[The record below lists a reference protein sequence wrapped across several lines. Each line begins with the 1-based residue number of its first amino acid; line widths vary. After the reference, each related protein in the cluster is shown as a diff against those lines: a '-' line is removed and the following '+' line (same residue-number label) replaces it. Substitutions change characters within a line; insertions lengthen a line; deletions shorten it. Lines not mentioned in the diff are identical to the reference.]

1 MSVANIFA
9 IFVNLTKKDGE
20 TIIKSAST
28 EYLSSA
34 EFEAKQV
41 ACKYQLDAYS
51 IAFDVNAEEDADFT
65 NLRDYLRHAHTLEV
79 FDQAKN
85 LVLKHG
91 SERVVTELQLHPDTE
106 FWLEEPDYESL
117 IDADEQDLFES
128 WCAVRELLV
137 RARTLRILPQILK
150 VLKQEVPSVL
160 AYAKDRFPEQFAK
173 ETGM

>member
-1 MSVANIFA
+1 MSVTNIFA

-20 TIIKSAST
+20 TTIKSAST

-34 EFEAKQV
+34 EFEAKQI
-41 ACKYQLDAYS
+41 ACKYQLDAYN
-51 IAFDVNAEEDADFT
+51 IAFDVNTEEDADFT
-65 NLRDYLRHAHTLEV
+65 NLRDYLSHAHTLGV
-79 FDQAKN
+79 YDQAKS
-85 LVLKHG
+85 LVLKFG
-91 SERVVTELQLHPDTE
+91 SERVITELKLHPETE
-106 FWLEEPDYESL
+106 YWLNEANYESP
-117 IDADEQDLFES
+117 ISADEQDLFES